1 MESFGARLAELRR
14 QHNLTQNDIA
24 DRLNISA
31 QAVSKWENDLTSPD
45 IDTLLKLADIFNIS
59 TDELLGKN
67 KIETVYLPTEQR
79 KDINQLVFR
88 IIVDSVDGDRVRINL
103 PMAAVKIFVNND
115 SVKVFSGNKAL
126 ENIDFNQIFALVE
139 QGVIGELVSVDS
151 ADGDHVRILVESI

>member
-1 MESFGARLAELRR
+1 MKHIGNRLRELR
-14 QHNLTQNDIA
+14 LKNDMSQEYVA
-24 DRLNISA
+24 KMLGVSV

-67 KIETVYLPTEQR
+67 KIEPVYLPTEQR

>member
-14 QHNLTQNDIA
+14 QNNLTQNDIA

-67 KIETVYLPTEQR
+67 KIEPVYLPTEQR